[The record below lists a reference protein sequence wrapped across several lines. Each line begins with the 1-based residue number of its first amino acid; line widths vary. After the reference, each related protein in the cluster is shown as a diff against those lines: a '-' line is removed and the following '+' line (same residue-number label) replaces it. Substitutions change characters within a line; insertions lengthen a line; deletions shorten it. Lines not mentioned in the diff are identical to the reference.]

1 MKKLPII
8 SAVLIAAIVPSARAA
23 ESFANSVLSYAAGT
37 GVGAYTDPTAALGK
51 PAAETG
57 FGPLT
62 PFNPHFGTSQIVR
75 IGAGG
80 QLTLQLANYV
90 LVNNTAGVR
99 ELGIWENVGLIDA
112 SSYPDPTTAG
122 NPASVFGADSAIVEV
137 SEDNLTWHALN
148 GGAPILF
155 NLPGNYYANS
165 TGAYDPAPPSP
176 ADADFGQPFTGVLA
190 DFDGESY
197 AAVLTTLGGS
207 AGGTW
212 LDIDSSFGLTQVGYV
227 RFSGVAGGQ
236 QLEIDAV
243 GINGSLIGAT
253 VPEPGAAGLL
263 AAAASLFLGLKRR
276 RKTFI
281 TNPPGV

>member
-8 SAVLIAAIVPSARAA
+8 SAAIFAAIVPSARAA
-23 ESFANSVLSYAAGT
+23 ESFANSVLSYTAGT
-37 GVGAYTDPTAALGK
+37 GAGAFTNAAAALGK

-75 IGAGG
+75 IGEGG
-80 QLTLQLANYV
+80 QLTLRLANYV

-99 ELGIWENVGLIDA
+99 ELGIWENVGLIDV
-112 SSYPDPTTAG
+112 SSFPNPSTTG
-122 NPASVFGADSAIVEV
+122 NPASVFGDDSAVVEV
-137 SEDNLTWHALN
+137 SADNLTWHALN

-263 AAAASLFLGLKRR
+263 AAAASLFLGLNRR

>member
-1 MKKLPII
+1 MKKPVII
-8 SAVLIAAIVPSARAA
+8 SAAFIAAIVPSARAA
-23 ESFANSVLSYAAGT
+23 ESFATAVVSYTAGT
-37 GVGAYTDPTAALGK
+37 GVGAFTDPTAALGK

-62 PFNPHFGTSQIVR
+62 PFNPHFGTSQLAR

-90 LVNNTAGVR
+90 TVNNTAGVR
-99 ELGIWENVGLIDA
+99 ELGIWENVGMIDV
-112 SSYPDPTTAG
+112 SSFPAPATAN
-122 NPASVFGADSAIVEV
+122 NPASVFGADSAVVEV
-137 SEDNLTWHALN
+137 SADNLTWHALN

-165 TGAYDPAPPSP
+165 TGAYDPAPPNP
-176 ADADFGQPFTGVLA
+176 ADADFGQPFTGSLS
-190 DFDGESY
+190 DFDGQTY
-197 AAVLTTLGGS
+197 AGVLTTLDGS

-263 AAAASLFLGLKRR
+263 AAAASLLLGLNRR
-276 RKTFI
+276 RITFI
-281 TNPPGV
+281 TNPPRV

>member
-1 MKKLPII
+1 MKKLLIPT
-8 SAVLIAAIVPSARAA
+8 AALIAAILPSARAA
-23 ESFANSVLSYAAGT
+23 ESFANSVLNYTAGT
-37 GVGAYTDPTAALGK
+37 GAGTYTDPAAALGK

-57 FGPLT
+57 FGPVT
-62 PFNPHFGTSQIVR
+62 PFNPHFGPGQLVR

-99 ELGIWENVGLIDA
+99 ELGIWENVGLIDVA
-112 SSYPDPTTAG
+112 SFPDPAMA
-122 NPASVFGADSAIVEV
+122 NSPASVFGADSAVVEV
-137 SEDNLTWHALN
+137 SADSLTWHALN

-155 NLPGNYYANS
+155 NLPGNWYANS

-176 ADADFGQPFTGVLA
+176 VDADFGKPFTGTLS
-190 DFDGESY
+190 DFDGETY
-197 AAVLTTLGGS
+197 AQVLTTLDGS

-212 LDIDSSFGLTQVGYV
+212 LNIDSSFGLTQVGYV

-236 QLEIDAV
+236 TIEIDAV
-243 GINGSLIGAT
+243 GINGSLIGAA

-263 AAAASLFLGLKRR
+263 AAAAGIFLGLKRR
-276 RKTFI
+276 RATF
-281 TNPPGV
+281 TATR